1 MRTVLLLAA
10 ALAVQPVLAAEG
22 MWTLDNLPRVE
33 LKSQYDFSPDQAW
46 VDKVMLSSLRLAG
59 GCSGSF
65 VSSTGLVLT
74 NHHCA
79 VGCLE
84 QVSSAKKNYVN
95 DGFLARTREEEIR
108 CPEIELN
115 RLEKITDVTK
125 EVNAATAG
133 LTGEAYTQAQTAVT
147 AKLTSACVGNDKE
160 TVRCDVVT
168 LYHGGLYHLYR
179 YHRFQDARLV
189 WAPEDDAANFGGD
202 PDNFNFPR
210 YDLDATILRAYENG
224 KPAVVKHYFPFSKDG
239 AKTGELTF
247 TAGHPGSTE
256 RLNTVAQLET
266 LRDVRLISTLKRQAE
281 LRGLLTQYRKLG
293 AEEARIA
300 GNDLFFLENSYKV
313 VNGELSA
320 LLDPELIKRK
330 RTEETALR
338 KFVASRP
345 QLQAKAGG
353 AWDAIA
359 RAQAVYRDI
368 ELEYDVEELGR
379 GFMSKYFSYA
389 RTLLRGAAERAK
401 PDGQRLPEF
410 ASARLPEVEQRLFSS
425 APVYPAFEKVKLAW
439 SLTKMREWLG
449 ADDPFVKQILGK
461 ESPEQLAAR
470 LINGTKLGDPA
481 VRKALW
487 QGDKDAVEK
496 SDDPFIQLARTVDPA
511 ARAIRNRYENEVES
525 VEKKNAELI
534 AQARF
539 VQLGTKVYPDATFT
553 LRVSYGEVKGWEER
567 GKPVAPFTDFAGA
580 FARHTGAE
588 PFALAPSWLAAK
600 DKLNLGQ
607 HLNFVTTNDI
617 IGGNSGSPMIN
628 RKGEITGLAFDGNIH
643 SLGGAFWFD
652 PRINR
657 TVGVESGGILESL
670 EKIYGATALAKEIRG
685 Q

>member
-1 MRTVLLLAA
+1 MRTIFFLAA
-10 ALAVQPVLAAEG
+10 VFASQHGLAAEG
-22 MWTLDNLPRVE
+22 MWTLDNLPRDE
-33 LKSQYDFSPDQAW
+33 LKKQYDFSPDQPW
-46 VDKVMLSSLRLAG
+46 VDQVMLSSLRLAG

-65 VSSTGLVLT
+65 ISPNGLVLT

-79 VGCLE
+79 AGCLE
-84 QVSSAKKNYVN
+84 QISSAKKNYLQ
-95 DGFLARTREEEIR
+95 DGFLARTREEELK

-133 LTGEAYTQAQTAVT
+133 LSGERYTQAQTAVT
-147 AKLTSACVGNDKE
+147 AKLTSACVGNAKD

-210 YDLDATILRAYENG
+210 YDLDTTILRAYEDG
-224 KPAVVKHYFPFSKDG
+224 KPAVVKHYFLFSKDG
-239 AKTGELTF
+239 AKAGELTF

-256 RLNTVAQLET
+256 RLYTVAQLES
-266 LRDVRLISTLKRQAE
+266 LRDVGLIFTLKRQAE

-313 VNGELSA
+313 TIGELSA
-320 LLDPELIKRK
+320 LVDPELINRK
-330 RTEETALR
+330 RVEEAALR
-338 KFVASRP
+338 EFVESRP
-345 QLQAKAGG
+345 ELKAKAGG

-359 RAQAVYRDI
+359 RARAVYRDI
-368 ELEYDVEELGR
+368 ELEYNVEEQGR
-379 GFMSKYFSYA
+379 GFLSKYFSYA
-389 RTLLRGAAERAK
+389 RTLLRGAAERGK

-410 ASARLPEVEQRLFSS
+410 ASARLPEVEQRLFSA

-439 SLTKMREWLG
+439 SLTMMREWLG

-461 ESPEQLAAR
+461 DSPEQLAAR
-470 LINGTKLGDPA
+470 LVDGTKLGDPA
-481 VRKALW
+481 VRKSLW
-487 QGDKDAVEK
+487 QGDKAAVEK
-496 SDDPFIQLARTVDPA
+496 SDDPFIQLARAVDPA
-511 ARAIRNRYENEVES
+511 ARAIRKRYENDVES

-539 VQLGTKVYPDATFT
+539 AQLGTKVYPDATFT
-553 LRVSYGEVKGWEER
+553 LRLSDGIVAGWDER

-580 FARHTGAE
+580 FARHTGAD

-600 DKLNLGQ
+600 DKLNLSQ

-628 RKGEITGLAFDGNIH
+628 RKGEIVGLAFDGNIH

-652 PRINR
+652 PRANR
-657 TVGVESGGILESL
+657 TVGVESGGILEAL
-670 EKIYGATALAKEIRG
+670 EKIYGASPLAREIRG